1 MESFLFISDLLNWK
15 QDTYFEGDYRP
26 VMVQHQHEGSALNGV
41 INLMI
46 KTDHVKM
53 LFSDTWNLKLDIC
66 I

>member
-53 LFSDTWNLKLDIC
+53 S
-66 I
+66 